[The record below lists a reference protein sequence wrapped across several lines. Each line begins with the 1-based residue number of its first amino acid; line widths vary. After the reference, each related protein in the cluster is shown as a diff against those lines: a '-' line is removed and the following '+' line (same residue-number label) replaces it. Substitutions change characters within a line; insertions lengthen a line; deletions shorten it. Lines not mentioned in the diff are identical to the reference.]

1 MQVDLKKIKPLGIVL
16 ILGCS
21 LLALIMCFTVDMGIP
36 ERYTPAHDGDYY
48 RESTAHL
55 EELIAE
61 MKENVLPQLSGISDC
76 YPDTETMT
84 AVVITD
90 RKNSGK
96 VLAVLERDFGQGLF
110 TVITEN

>member
-36 ERYTPAHDGDYY
+36 ERYTPAHDADYY
-48 RESTAHL
+48 RESGAHL
-55 EELIAE
+55 EELTAE
-61 MKENVLPQLSGISDC
+61 LRENVLPKLSGASDC
-76 YPDTETMT
+76 YPDTDTMT
-84 AVVITD
+84 VVVITD
-90 RKNSGK
+90 HENSGK

-110 TVITEN
+110 NVITEN